1 MIDPAAISRQAL
13 LNEVIHTPEAHK
25 SFGLRPVIDVT
36 ESTLLPLDTHSTAS
50 KVGSW
55 LYDTTQFDV
64 RQEINRV
71 TQSEVVVGKA
81 RSIAP
86 RLEPSISQPPSAR
99 KIVKGEKPTF
109 PCEHCKRVFN
119 NRSELR

>member
-1 MIDPAAISRQAL
+1 
-13 LNEVIHTPEAHK
+13 V
-25 SFGLRPVIDVT
+25 VDVT
-36 ESTLLPLDTHSTAS
+36 EATLPPLDNTHSTAS

-64 RQEINRV
+64 KQEKHRV
-71 TQSEVVVGKA
+71 TESEVVIGKA
-81 RSIAP
+81 RIIAP
-86 RLEPSISQPPSAR
+86 RIEPSISQPLSAR

-119 NRSELR
+119 NRSELRYVILRRQRQ